1 MVHDTSKNDSQVT
14 GNHLFLGQVIG
25 GLITLSQIW
34 NGDLFLFLMTE
45 WGRGYSG
52 TPVLDQL

>member
-45 WGRGYSG
+45 WGRG
-52 TPVLDQL
+52 